1 MLYGRLDD
9 LRDRASGRLS
19 KVLLE
24 TGGTP
29 AARSE
34 RDAFV
39 EMYSQRI
46 TQLDAA
52 ENGLCFGRLDLSE
65 GERRYIG
72 RIGILDDSADYE
84 ALLVDWRAPAA
95 RPFYI
100 ATAFSPE
107 GVLRRR
113 HIRTRQRKVTGVDDE
128 VLDLA
133 AGEDGADRE
142 NQAGL
147 TGEAALIAALSASR
161 TGRMTDIVETIQAEQ
176 DMIIRSPHNGVTVVQ
191 GAPGTGK
198 TAVALHR
205 AAYLLYTYR
214 QQLSRRGVLIV
225 GPNPTFLRYI
235 GHVLPSLGETG
246 VLMSTISDL
255 FPGISARR
263 AESPEAAEVKGRQA
277 MAAVLAA
284 AVRDRQQV
292 PAEPLE
298 ITFERQVLQ
307 LDRKTCQRARDLARR
322 SRRPHNQARPIF
334 VREIIDALVQ
344 QITAKLTAGLREAD
358 KLVAEAL
365 GEEMPA
371 ESNTLGVADTE
382 DIRAELRQDSQVQA
396 AIAQLWPVLTP
407 QRLLDG
413 LFASPRRLASAA
425 PTLSEEERAL
435 LRRDPRGGWTPAD
448 VPLLDEAAEL
458 LGEDD
463 RAARRR
469 AKRQRQEEIAYAQG
483 VLDIVSRDLED
494 DPEIL
499 MAYDL
504 LNADRLAGRQ
514 EELNGLTTA
523 ERAAADRTWAFGHI
537 VVDEAQE
544 LSEMAWRMLMRRC
557 PSRSMTIA
565 GDIAQASS
573 LSSTS
578 SWERVLAP
586 HLGTRWRLD
595 RLTINYRTPAE
606 IMTVAADVLAE
617 IDDKLDMPT
626 SVRETGT
633 VPWRWQ
639 VPADEL
645 AARVAAA
652 ATEEAAEVVGGNVAV
667 LVPATRLAEISH
679 AVAAARPA
687 RYDPDSPSGERPE
700 SADPGG
706 PGSHAGAGDPANGD
720 PANGDPAAGDP
731 EAEAESETEE
741 SLDLDDP
748 DLDTP
753 VVVLTVSQAKG
764 LEFDSVLIA
773 DPAQIL
779 AESPR
784 GLSDLYIALTRAT
797 QRLGVVHPGP
807 LPEVLRKLE
816 PLPG

>member
-1 MLYGRLDD
+1 MSNGDAGHEQGYISMLYGRLDD

-19 KVLLE
+19 EVLLD

-39 EMYSQRI
+39 EMYSRRI

-65 GERRYIG
+65 GDRRYIG
-72 RIGILDDSADYE
+72 RIGILDDTDDYQ

-113 HIRTRQRKVTGVDDE
+113 HIRTRQRTVTGVDDE
-128 VLDLA
+128 VLDY
-133 AGEDGADRE
+133 GDGAVPDG
-142 NQAGL
+142 QAGHAGL
-147 TGEAALIAALSASR
+147 TGEAALIAALSATR

-214 QQLSRRGVLIV
+214 EQLSRRGVLIV
-225 GPNPTFLRYI
+225 GPNRTFLQYI
-235 GHVLPSLGETG
+235 RHVLPSLGETG
-246 VLMSTISDL
+246 VVMSTIAGL
-255 FPGISARR
+255 YPGISARR
-263 AESPEAAEVKGRQA
+263 PETPQVAEIKGRQE
-277 MAAVLAA
+277 MATVLAT
-284 AVRDRQQV
+284 AVRNRQEL
-292 PAEPLE
+292 PDEPVQ
-298 ITFERQVLQ
+298 IPFEREILR
-307 LDRKTCQRARDLARR
+307 LDRKAVQRARERARR

-334 VREIIDALVQ
+334 VQEILDALVQ
-344 QITAKLTAGLREAD
+344 QVTRKFTAGLRETD
-358 KLVAEAL
+358 QLVAEIL
-365 GEEMPA
+365 GEEAPA
-371 ESNTLGVADTE
+371 VDSSVLGPADTE
-382 DIRAELRQDSQVQA
+382 DIRAELRQDARVRA
-396 AIAQLWPVLTP
+396 AITRLWPVLTP
-407 QRLLDG
+407 QQLLDD
-413 LFASPRRLASAA
+413 LFDSPRRMAAAA
-425 PTLSEEERAL
+425 PRLTREERAL
-435 LRRDPRGGWTPAD
+435 LSRDPDGGWTPAD

-469 AKRQRQEEIAYAQG
+469 ARREREREIAYAQG

-504 LNADRLAGRQ
+504 INADRLAGRH
-514 EELNGLTTA
+514 EELSYLTTA

-557 PSRSMTIA
+557 PNRSMTIA
-565 GDIAQASS
+565 GDIAQATS

-606 IMTVAADVLAE
+606 IMAVAADVLSE
-617 IDDKLDMPT
+617 IDDKLEIPT

-633 VPWRWQ
+633 VPWHRE
-639 VPADEL
+639 VPAGDL
-645 AARVAAA
+645 A
-652 ATEEAAEVVGGNVAV
+652 T
-667 LVPATRLAEISH
+667 
-679 AVAAARPA
+679 AVAAA
-687 RYDPDSPSGERPE
+687 
-700 SADPGG
+700 
-706 PGSHAGAGDPANGD
+706 
-720 PANGDPAAGDP
+720 
-731 EAEAESETEE
+731 
-741 SLDLDDP
+741 
-748 DLDTP
+748 
-753 VVVLTVSQAKG
+753 V
-764 LEFDSVLIA
+764 
-773 DPAQIL
+773 
-779 AESPR
+779 
-784 GLSDLYIALTRAT
+784 
-797 QRLGVVHPGP
+797 
-807 LPEVLRKLE
+807 
-816 PLPG
+816 

>member
-1 MLYGRLDD
+1 MSNGKADLEQSYISMLYGRLDD

-19 KVLLE
+19 QVLLE

-34 RDAFV
+34 RDSFV
-39 EMYSQRI
+39 EMYSRRI

-65 GERRYIG
+65 GDRRYIG
-72 RIGILDDSADYE
+72 RIGILDDTDDYQ

-113 HIRTRQRKVTGVDDE
+113 HIRTRQRMVTGVDDE
-128 VLDLA
+128 VLDFDGDASA
-133 AGEDGADRE
+133 AGVPAGH
-142 NQAGL
+142 AGL
-147 TGEAALIAALSASR
+147 TGEAALIAALSAAR

-176 DMIIRSPHNGVTVVQ
+176 DLIIRSPHNGVTVVQ

-214 QQLSRRGVLIV
+214 EQLSRRGVLIV
-225 GPNPTFLRYI
+225 GPNPTFLQYI

-246 VLMSTISDL
+246 VVMSTIADL
-255 FPGISARR
+255 YPGITARR
-263 AESPEAAEVKGRQA
+263 AEPAEVAEIKGRA
-277 MAAVLAA
+277 VMATVLAT
-284 AVRDRQQV
+284 AVRNRQEL
-292 PAEPLE
+292 PDEPVE
-298 ITFERQVLQ
+298 IPFEREVLR
-307 LDRKTCQRARDLARR
+307 LDRKIVQRARERARR

-334 VREIIDALVQ
+334 VREILDALVQ
-344 QITAKLTAGLREAD
+344 QVTKKFTAGLRETD
-358 KLVAEAL
+358 KLVAEIL
-365 GEEMPA
+365 GEPEPA
-371 ESNTLGVADTE
+371 ADSSVLGPADTE
-382 DIRAELRQDSQVQA
+382 DIRGELRQDPRVRA
-396 AIAQLWPVLTP
+396 AIARLWPVLTP
-407 QRLLDG
+407 QQLLDD
-413 LFASPRRLASAA
+413 LFDSPRRLAAAA
-425 PTLSEEERAL
+425 PRLTREERAVL
-435 LRRDPRGGWTPAD
+435 SRDPDGGWTPAD

-469 AKRQRQEEIAYAQG
+469 AKRERQREIAYAQG

-504 LNADRLAGRQ
+504 INADRLAGRH
-514 EELNGLTTA
+514 EELSYLTTA

-565 GDIAQASS
+565 GDIAQATS

-586 HLGTRWRLD
+586 ALGTRWRLD

-606 IMTVAADVLAE
+606 IMAVAADVLADL
-617 IDDKLDMPT
+617 DDKLETPT

-633 VPWRWQ
+633 VPWHRQ
-639 VPADEL
+639 VAPGEL
-645 AARVAAA
+645 AAAVAAA
-652 ATEEAAEVVGGNVAV
+652 VSAETAAVAGGNVAV
-667 LVPATRLAEISH
+667 LAPAALVERAERRGRQR
-679 AVAAARPA
+679 AAGRQWRRRAGPGRHGRGANRQPGQRA
-687 RYDPDSPSGERPE
+687 GVRFGADRGPG
-700 SADPGG
+700 ADPG
-706 PGSHAGAGDPANGD
+706 
-720 PANGDPAAGDP
+720 
-731 EAEAESETEE
+731 
-741 SLDLDDP
+741 
-748 DLDTP
+748 
-753 VVVLTVSQAKG
+753 
-764 LEFDSVLIA
+764 
-773 DPAQIL
+773 
-779 AESPR
+779 
-784 GLSDLYIALTRAT
+784 
-797 QRLGVVHPGP
+797 
-807 LPEVLRKLE
+807 
-816 PLPG
+816 

>member
-1 MLYGRLDD
+1 LSNGEADLEQSYISMLYGRLDD

-19 KVLLE
+19 QVLLE

-34 RDAFV
+34 RDSFV
-39 EMYSQRI
+39 EMYSRRI

-65 GERRYIG
+65 GDRRYIG
-72 RIGILDDSADYE
+72 RIGILDDTDDYQ

-113 HIRTRQRKVTGVDDE
+113 HIRTRQRMVTGVDDE
-128 VLDLA
+128 VLDFDGDASA
-133 AGEDGADRE
+133 AGVPAGHT
-142 NQAGL
+142 GL
-147 TGEAALIAALSASR
+147 TGEAALIAALSATR

-176 DMIIRSPHNGVTVVQ
+176 DLIIRSPHNGVTVVQ

-214 QQLSRRGVLIV
+214 EQLSRRGVLIV
-225 GPNPTFLRYI
+225 GPNPTFLQYI

-246 VLMSTISDL
+246 VVMSTIADL
-255 FPGISARR
+255 YPGISARR
-263 AESPEAAEVKGRQA
+263 AEPAEVAEIKGRA
-277 MAAVLAA
+277 VMATVLAT
-284 AVRDRQQV
+284 AVRNRQEL
-292 PAEPLE
+292 PGEPVE
-298 ITFERQVLQ
+298 IPFEREVLR
-307 LDRKTCQRARDLARR
+307 LDRKIVQRARERARR

-334 VREIIDALVQ
+334 VREILDALVQ
-344 QITAKLTAGLREAD
+344 QVTRKFTAGLRETD
-358 KLVAEAL
+358 KLVAEIL
-365 GEEMPA
+365 GEPEPA
-371 ESNTLGVADTE
+371 ADSSVLGPADTE
-382 DIRAELRQDSQVQA
+382 DIRGELRQDPRVRA
-396 AIAQLWPVLTP
+396 AIARLWPVLTP
-407 QRLLDG
+407 QQLLDD
-413 LFASPRRLASAA
+413 LFDSPRRLAAAA
-425 PTLSEEERAL
+425 PRLTREERAVL
-435 LRRDPRGGWTPAD
+435 SRDPDGGWTPAD

-469 AKRQRQEEIAYAQG
+469 AKRERQREIAYAQG

-504 LNADRLAGRQ
+504 INADRLAGRH
-514 EELNGLTTA
+514 EELSYLTTA

-565 GDIAQASS
+565 GDIAQATS

-586 HLGTRWRLD
+586 ALGTRWRLD

-606 IMTVAADVLAE
+606 IMAVAADVLADL
-617 IDDKLDMPT
+617 DDKLETPT

-633 VPWRWQ
+633 VPWHRQ
-639 VPADEL
+639 VAPGEL
-645 AARVAAA
+645 AGAVAAA
-652 ATEEAAEVVGGNVAV
+652 VSAETAAVAGGNVAV
-667 LVPATRLAEISH
+667 LAPAGLVDELNE
-679 AVAAARPA
+679 AVG
-687 RYDPDSPSGERPE
+687 SGPLDG
-700 SADPGG
+700 SGADG
-706 PGSHAGAGDPANGD
+706 P
-720 PANGDPAAGDP
+720 
-731 EAEAESETEE
+731 
-741 SLDLDDP
+741 DLDDM
-748 DLDTP
+748 

-764 LEFDSVLIA
+764 LEFDSVLIV

-779 AESPR
+779 ADSPH
-784 GLSDLYIALTRAT
+784 GLSELYVALTRAT
-797 QRLGVVHPGP
+797 QRLGVLHSGP
-807 LPEVLRKLE
+807 LPEVLDRLE
-816 PLPG
+816 PR

>member
-1 MLYGRLDD
+1 MSNGEADLEQSYISMLYGRLDD

-19 KVLLE
+19 QVLLE

-34 RDAFV
+34 RDSFV
-39 EMYSQRI
+39 EMYSRRI

-65 GERRYIG
+65 GDRRYIG
-72 RIGILDDSADYE
+72 RIGILDDTDDYQ

-113 HIRTRQRKVTGVDDE
+113 HIRTRQRMVTGVDDE
-128 VLDLA
+128 VLDFDGDASA
-133 AGEDGADRE
+133 AGVPAGH
-142 NQAGL
+142 AGL
-147 TGEAALIAALSASR
+147 TGEAALIAALSATR

-176 DMIIRSPHNGVTVVQ
+176 DLIIRSPHNGVTVVQ

-214 QQLSRRGVLIV
+214 EQLSRRGVLIV
-225 GPNPTFLRYI
+225 GPNPTFLQYI

-246 VLMSTISDL
+246 VVMSTIADL
-255 FPGISARR
+255 YPGITARR
-263 AESPEAAEVKGRQA
+263 AEPPEVAEIKGREV
-277 MAAVLAA
+277 MATVLAT
-284 AVRDRQQV
+284 AVRNRQEL
-292 PAEPLE
+292 PDEPVQ
-298 ITFERQVLQ
+298 IPFEREVLR
-307 LDRKTCQRARDLARR
+307 LDRKAVQRARERARR

-334 VREIIDALVQ
+334 VREILDALVQ
-344 QITAKLTAGLREAD
+344 QVSRKFTAGLRETD
-358 KLVAEAL
+358 KLVAEIL
-365 GEEMPA
+365 GEPEPA
-371 ESNTLGVADTE
+371 ADSSVLGPADTE
-382 DIRAELRQDSQVQA
+382 DIRAELRQDPRVGA
-396 AIAQLWPVLTP
+396 AIARLWPVLTP
-407 QRLLDG
+407 QQLLDD
-413 LFASPRRLASAA
+413 LFDSPRRLAAAA
-425 PTLSEEERAL
+425 PRLTREERAVL
-435 LRRDPRGGWTPAD
+435 SRDPDGGWTPAD

-469 AKRQRQEEIAYAQG
+469 AKRERQREIAYAQG
-483 VLDIVSRDLED
+483 VLDIASRDLED

-504 LNADRLAGRQ
+504 INADRLAGRH
-514 EELNGLTTA
+514 EETSYLTTA

-565 GDIAQASS
+565 GDIAQATS

-586 HLGTRWRLD
+586 ALGTRWRLD
-595 RLTINYRTPAE
+595 RLTINDRTPAE
-606 IMTVAADVLAE
+606 IMAVAADVLADL
-617 IDDKLDMPT
+617 DDKLEIPT

-633 VPWRWQ
+633 VPWHRQ
-639 VPADEL
+639 VAPGEL
-645 AARVAAA
+645 ASAVATAVSAETAA
-652 ATEEAAEVVGGNVAV
+652 VAGGNVAV
-667 LVPATRLAEISH
+667 LA
-679 AVAAARPA
+679 
-687 RYDPDSPSGERPE
+687 
-700 SADPGG
+700 
-706 PGSHAGAGDPANGD
+706 
-720 PANGDPAAGDP
+720 PAALVEELN
-731 EAEAESETEE
+731 EAVGSGPLDGSGADGP
-741 SLDLDDP
+741 DLDDM
-748 DLDTP
+748 

-764 LEFDSVLIA
+764 LEFDSVLIV

-779 AESPR
+779 ADSPH
-784 GLSDLYIALTRAT
+784 GLSELYVALTRAT
-797 QRLGVVHPGP
+797 QRLGVLHSGP
-807 LPEVLRKLE
+807 LPEVLSRLE
-816 PLPG
+816 PR

>member
-1 MLYGRLDD
+1 MSNGEADLEQSYISMLYGRLDD

-19 KVLLE
+19 QVLLE

-34 RDAFV
+34 RDSFV
-39 EMYSQRI
+39 EMYSRRI

-65 GERRYIG
+65 GDRRYIG
-72 RIGILDDSADYE
+72 RIGILDDTDDYQ

-113 HIRTRQRKVTGVDDE
+113 HIRTRQRLVTGVDDE
-128 VLDLA
+128 VLDFDGDASA
-133 AGEDGADRE
+133 AGVPAGH
-142 NQAGL
+142 AGL
-147 TGEAALIAALSASR
+147 TGEAALIAALSAAR

-176 DMIIRSPHNGVTVVQ
+176 DLIIRSPHNGVTVVQ

-214 QQLSRRGVLIV
+214 EQLSRRGVLIV
-225 GPNPTFLRYI
+225 GPNPTFLQYI

-246 VLMSTISDL
+246 VVMSTIADL
-255 FPGISARR
+255 YPGITARR
-263 AESPEAAEVKGRQA
+263 AEPPEVAEIKGRA
-277 MAAVLAA
+277 VMATVLAT
-284 AVRDRQQV
+284 AVRNRQEL
-292 PAEPLE
+292 PDEPVE
-298 ITFERQVLQ
+298 IPFEREVLR
-307 LDRKTCQRARDLARR
+307 LDRKTVQQARERARR

-334 VREIIDALVQ
+334 VREILDALVQ
-344 QITAKLTAGLREAD
+344 QVTKKFTAGLRETD
-358 KLVAEAL
+358 KLVAEIL
-365 GEEMPA
+365 GEPA
-371 ESNTLGVADTE
+371 PAADSSVLGPADTE
-382 DIRAELRQDSQVQA
+382 DIRGELRQDPRVGA
-396 AIAQLWPVLTP
+396 AIARLWPVLTP
-407 QRLLDG
+407 QQLLDD
-413 LFASPRRLASAA
+413 LFDSPRRLAAAA
-425 PTLSEEERAL
+425 PRLTREERAVL
-435 LRRDPRGGWTPAD
+435 SRDPDGGWTPAD
-448 VPLLDEAAEL
+448 VPLLDEVAEL

-469 AKRQRQEEIAYAQG
+469 AKRERQRQIAYAQG

-504 LNADRLAGRQ
+504 INADRLAGRH
-514 EELNGLTTA
+514 EELSYLTTA

-565 GDIAQASS
+565 GDIAQATS

-606 IMTVAADVLAE
+606 IMAVAADVLADL
-617 IDDKLDMPT
+617 DDKLETPT

-633 VPWRWQ
+633 VPWHRQ
-639 VPADEL
+639 VAPAEL
-645 AARVAAA
+645 ATAVAAA
-652 ATEEAAEVVGGNVAV
+652 VSAETAAVAGGNVAV
-667 LVPATRLAEISH
+667 LA
-679 AVAAARPA
+679 
-687 RYDPDSPSGERPE
+687 
-700 SADPGG
+700 
-706 PGSHAGAGDPANGD
+706 
-720 PANGDPAAGDP
+720 PAALVDDLN
-731 EAEAESETEE
+731 EAVGSGPLDGSGTDGP
-741 SLDLDDP
+741 DLDDM
-748 DLDTP
+748 

-764 LEFDSVLIA
+764 LEFDSVLIV

-779 AESPR
+779 ADSQH
-784 GLSDLYIALTRAT
+784 GLSELYVALTRAT
-797 QRLGVVHPGP
+797 QRLGVLHSGP
-807 LPEVLRKLE
+807 LPEVLSRLE
-816 PLPG
+816 PQ

>member
-1 MLYGRLDD
+1 MSNGEADLEQSYISMLYGRLDD

-19 KVLLE
+19 QVLLE

-39 EMYSQRI
+39 EMYSRRI

-65 GERRYIG
+65 GDRRYIG
-72 RIGILDDSADYE
+72 RIGILDDTDDYQ

-113 HIRTRQRKVTGVDDE
+113 HIRTRQRMVTGVDDE
-128 VLDLA
+128 VLDFDGDASA
-133 AGEDGADRE
+133 AGVPAGH
-142 NQAGL
+142 AGL
-147 TGEAALIAALSASR
+147 TGEAALIAALSEAR

-176 DMIIRSPHNGVTVVQ
+176 DLIIRSPHNGVTVVQ

-214 QQLSRRGVLIV
+214 EQLSRRGVLIV
-225 GPNPTFLRYI
+225 GPNPTFLQYI

-246 VLMSTISDL
+246 VVMSTIAGL
-255 FPGISARR
+255 YPGITAHR
-263 AESPEAAEVKGRQA
+263 AEPPEVAEIKGRA
-277 MAAVLAA
+277 VMATVLAT
-284 AVRDRQQV
+284 AVRNRQEL
-292 PAEPLE
+292 PDEPVE
-298 ITFERQVLQ
+298 IPFEREVLR
-307 LDRKTCQRARDLARR
+307 LDRKTVQRARERARR

-334 VREIIDALVQ
+334 VREILDALVQ
-344 QITAKLTAGLREAD
+344 QVSRKFTAGLRETD
-358 KLVAEAL
+358 KLVAEIL
-365 GEEMPA
+365 GEPEPA
-371 ESNTLGVADTE
+371 ADSSVLGPADTE
-382 DIRAELRQDSQVQA
+382 DIRGELRQDPRVRA
-396 AIAQLWPVLTP
+396 AIARLWPVLTP
-407 QRLLDG
+407 QQLLDD
-413 LFASPRRLASAA
+413 LFDSPRRLAAAA
-425 PTLSEEERAL
+425 PRLTREERAVL
-435 LRRDPRGGWTPAD
+435 SRDPDGGWTPAD

-469 AKRQRQEEIAYAQG
+469 AKRERQREIAYAQG

-504 LNADRLAGRQ
+504 INADRLAGRH
-514 EELNGLTTA
+514 EELSYLTTA

-565 GDIAQASS
+565 GDIAQATS

-606 IMTVAADVLAE
+606 IMAVAADVLADL
-617 IDDKLDMPT
+617 DDKLETPT

-633 VPWRWQ
+633 VPWHRQ
-639 VPADEL
+639 VARGEL
-645 AARVAAA
+645 AAAVAAA
-652 ATEEAAEVVGGNVAV
+652 VSAETAAVAGGNVAV
-667 LVPATRLAEISH
+667 LA
-679 AVAAARPA
+679 
-687 RYDPDSPSGERPE
+687 
-700 SADPGG
+700 
-706 PGSHAGAGDPANGD
+706 
-720 PANGDPAAGDP
+720 PAALVDELN
-731 EAEAESETEE
+731 EAVGSGPLDGSGADGP
-741 SLDLDDP
+741 DLDDM
-748 DLDTP
+748 

-764 LEFDSVLIA
+764 LEFDSVLIV

-779 AESPR
+779 ADSPH
-784 GLSDLYIALTRAT
+784 GLSELYVALTRAT
-797 QRLGVVHPGP
+797 QRLGVLHSGP
-807 LPEVLRKLE
+807 LPEVLSRLE
-816 PLPG
+816 AR

>member
-1 MLYGRLDD
+1 MSNGEADLEQSYISMLYGRLDD

-19 KVLLE
+19 QVLLE

-39 EMYSQRI
+39 EMYSRRI

-65 GERRYIG
+65 GDRRYIG
-72 RIGILDDSADYE
+72 RIGILDDADDYQ

-113 HIRTRQRKVTGVDDE
+113 HIRTRQRVVTGVDDE
-128 VLDLA
+128 VLDFDGDASA
-133 AGEDGADRE
+133 AGVPAGH
-142 NQAGL
+142 AGL
-147 TGEAALIAALSASR
+147 TGEAALIAALSAAR

-176 DMIIRSPHNGVTVVQ
+176 DLIIRSPHNGVTVVQ

-214 QQLSRRGVLIV
+214 EQLSRRGVLIV
-225 GPNPTFLRYI
+225 GPNPTFLQYI

-246 VLMSTISDL
+246 VVMSTIADL
-255 FPGISARR
+255 YPGITARR
-263 AESPEAAEVKGRQA
+263 AEPPGVAEIKGRA
-277 MAAVLAA
+277 VMATVLAT
-284 AVRDRQQV
+284 AVRNRQEL
-292 PAEPLE
+292 PDEPVE
-298 ITFERQVLQ
+298 IPFEREVLR
-307 LDRKTCQRARDLARR
+307 LDRKIVQRARERARR

-334 VREIIDALVQ
+334 VREILDALVQ
-344 QITAKLTAGLREAD
+344 QVSNKFTAGLRETD
-358 KLVAEAL
+358 KLVAEILGEPVPAADSSAL
-365 GEEMPA
+365 GP
-371 ESNTLGVADTE
+371 ADTE
-382 DIRAELRQDSQVQA
+382 DIRAELRQDARVRA
-396 AIAQLWPVLTP
+396 TIARLWPVLTP
-407 QRLLDG
+407 QQLLDD
-413 LFASPRRLASAA
+413 LFDSPRQLAAAA
-425 PTLSEEERAL
+425 PRLTREERAVL
-435 LRRDPRGGWTPAD
+435 SRDPDGGWTPAD

-463 RAARRR
+463 RAARRQ
-469 AKRQRQEEIAYAQG
+469 AKRERQRQIAYAQG

-499 MAYDL
+499 MAYDMI
-504 LNADRLAGRQ
+504 NADRLAGRH
-514 EELNGLTTA
+514 EELSYLTTA

-565 GDIAQASS
+565 GDIAQATS

-586 HLGTRWRLD
+586 ALGTRWRLD

-606 IMTVAADVLAE
+606 IMAVAADVLADL
-617 IDDKLDMPT
+617 DDKLETPT

-633 VPWRWQ
+633 VPWHRQ
-639 VPADEL
+639 VPPGEL
-645 AARVAAA
+645 AAAVAAA
-652 ATEEAAEVVGGNVAV
+652 VSAETAAVAGGNVAV
-667 LVPATRLAEISH
+667 LAPAGLVDELNE
-679 AVAAARPA
+679 AVG
-687 RYDPDSPSGERPE
+687 SGPLDG
-700 SADPGG
+700 SGADG
-706 PGSHAGAGDPANGD
+706 P
-720 PANGDPAAGDP
+720 
-731 EAEAESETEE
+731 
-741 SLDLDDP
+741 DLDDM
-748 DLDTP
+748 

-764 LEFDSVLIA
+764 LEFDSVLIV

-779 AESPR
+779 ADSPH
-784 GLSDLYIALTRAT
+784 GLSELYVALTRAT
-797 QRLGVVHPGP
+797 QRLGVLHSGP
-807 LPEVLRKLE
+807 LPEVLSRLE
-816 PLPG
+816 PR

>member
-1 MLYGRLDD
+1 MSNGEALREQEYISMLYGRVDD
-9 LRDRASGRLS
+9 LRERASGRLS
-19 KVLLE
+19 QVLLQS
-24 TGGTP
+24 GGTP

-52 ENGLCFGRLDLSE
+52 ENGLCFGRLDLAE

-72 RIGILDDSADYE
+72 RIGILDDTADYE

-113 HIRTRQRKVTGVDDE
+113 HIRTRQRTVTGVDDE
-128 VLDLA
+128 VLDFA
-133 AGEDGADRE
+133 PDEDGADGRTAGR
-142 NQAGL
+142 AGL

-214 QQLSRRGVLIV
+214 EQLSRRGVLIV
-225 GPNPTFLRYI
+225 GPNPTFLQYI

-255 FPGISARR
+255 YPGISARR
-263 AESPEAAEVKGRQA
+263 AEPPGVAEIKGRHE
-277 MAAVLAA
+277 MAAMLAA
-284 AVRDRQQV
+284 AVRERQAL

-298 ITFERQVLQ
+298 IRFDREVLR
-307 LDRKTCQRARDLARR
+307 LDRKTVQQARERARR
-322 SRRPHNQARPIF
+322 SRRPHNAARPIF
-334 VREIIDALVQ
+334 VREILNALVQ
-344 QITAKLTAGLREAD
+344 QVVGKFTAGLRETD
-358 KLVAEAL
+358 KMVAEILGEKPPQADSTAL
-365 GEEMPA
+365 GA
-371 ESNTLGVADTE
+371 ADTE
-382 DIRAELRQDSQVQA
+382 DIRAELRQDSGVRA
-396 AIAQLWPVLTP
+396 AVAQLWPVLTP
-407 QRLLDG
+407 ERLLDD
-413 LFASPRRLASAA
+413 LFASGKRLTAAAPRLAAA
-425 PTLSEEERAL
+425 ERAL
-435 LRRDPRGGWTPAD
+435 LRRDPGGGWTPAD
-448 VPLLDEAAEL
+448 VPLLDEVAEL
-458 LGEDD
+458 LGDDD

-469 AKRQRQEEIAYAQG
+469 ARLERQREIAYAQG

-504 LNADRLAGRQ
+504 INADRLAGLH
-514 EELNGLTTA
+514 EELAFGTTA

-565 GDIAQASS
+565 GDIAQATS

-606 IMTVAADVLAE
+606 IMAVASDVLAE
-617 IDDKLDMPT
+617 IDDKLETPT
-626 SVRETGT
+626 SVRETGV
-633 VPWRWQ
+633 VPWHRQ
-639 VPADEL
+639 VAPGDL
-645 AARVAAA
+645 ASAAAVAASV
-652 ATEEAAEVVGGNVAV
+652 EAAAVAGGNVAV
-667 LVPATRLAEISH
+667 VAPAALVEEIRT
-679 AVAAARPA
+679 AVGSGPILGNAADAPQV
-687 RYDPDSPSGERPE
+687 
-700 SADPGG
+700 
-706 PGSHAGAGDPANGD
+706 DPADG
-720 PANGDPAAGDP
+720 P
-731 EAEAESETEE
+731 
-741 SLDLDDP
+741 DLDDM
-748 DLDTP
+748 

-764 LEFDSVLIA
+764 LEFDSVLIV

-779 AESPR
+779 ADSQR
-784 GLSDLYIALTRAT
+784 GLSELYVALTRAT
-797 QRLGVVHPGP
+797 QRLGVLHPGP
-807 LPEVLRKLE
+807 LPESLRRLE
-816 PLPG
+816 PRP

>member
-1 MLYGRLDD
+1 LSNGDADHEQEYISMLYGKLDD

-24 TGGTP
+24 RGGTP

-39 EMYSQRI
+39 EMYAQRI
-46 TQLDAA
+46 NQLDAA
-52 ENGLCFGRLDLSE
+52 ENGLCFGRLDLTD
-65 GERRYIG
+65 GDRRYIG
-72 RIGILDDSADYE
+72 RIGILDDASDYE
-84 ALLVDWRAPAA
+84 ALLIDWRAPAA

-100 ATAFSPE
+100 ATAFSPD

-113 HIRTRQRKVTGVDDE
+113 HIQTRQRKVTGVDDE
-128 VLDLA
+128 VLDYGA
-133 AGEDGADRE
+133 EDGQTAPAGH
-142 NQAGL
+142 AGL

-214 QQLSRRGVLIV
+214 EQLSRRGVLIV

-255 FPGISARR
+255 YPGISARR
-263 AESPEAAEVKGRQA
+263 EEPPETAEIKGRHE
-277 MAAVLAA
+277 MAQVLAT

-292 PAEPLE
+292 PSEPLE
-298 ITFERQVLQ
+298 ITFERDVLR
-307 LDRKTCQRARDLARR
+307 LDRKTVQRARERARR
-322 SRRPHNQARPIF
+322 SRRPHNAARPIF
-334 VREIIDALVQ
+334 VREILTALVGQ
-344 QITAKLTAGLREAD
+344 VTSKLTAGLQEAD
-358 KLVAEAL
+358 RLVAEAL
-365 GEEMPA
+365 GEEYTGPGPSVLGPA
-371 ESNTLGVADTE
+371 ETE

-396 AIAQLWPVLTP
+396 AIAKLWPVLTP
-407 QRLLDG
+407 QRLLDD
-413 LFASPRRLASAA
+413 LFASPRRLAAA
-425 PTLSEEERAL
+425 ARRLPEEERAL
-435 LRRDPRGGWTPAD
+435 LRRDPGGGWTAAD

-458 LGEDD
+458 LGEDG

-469 AKRQRQEEIAYAQG
+469 ARRERQEQISYAQG

-504 LNADRLAGRQ
+504 INADRLAGRH
-514 EELNGLTTA
+514 EELSNLTTA

-606 IMTVAADVLAE
+606 IMAVAADVLAE
-617 IDDKLDMPT
+617 IDDKLEVPT

-633 VPWRWQ
+633 VPWRQ
-639 VPADEL
+639 EVTEAGL
-645 AARVAAA
+645 AAEAAEAAA
-652 ATEEAAEVVGGNVAV
+652 AEAAGLADGNVAV
-667 LVPATRLAEISH
+667 LVPAARLDEVSR
-679 AVAAARPA
+679 AVAARLTSTGPA
-687 RYDPDSPSGERPE
+687 SGASFGSPNGDGPSSPNGASPNG
-700 SADPGG
+700 SAPSTANGNG
-706 PGSHAGAGDPANGD
+706 PGTADGP
-720 PANGDPAAGDP
+720 
-731 EAEAESETEE
+731 
-741 SLDLDDP
+741 DLDDE
-748 DLDTP
+748 
-753 VVVLTVSQAKG
+753 VVVLTVGQAKG

-784 GLSDLYIALTRAT
+784 GLSDLYIALSRAT
-797 QRLGVVHPGP
+797 QRLGVLHPGP
-807 LPEVLRKLE
+807 LPEMLHRLVPRS
-816 PLPG
+816 

>member
-52 ENGLCFGRLDLSE
+52 ENGLCFGRLDLAE
-65 GERRYIG
+65 GDSRYIG
-72 RIGILDDSADYE
+72 RIGILDDASDYE

-113 HIRTRQRKVTGVDDE
+113 HIRTRQRQVTGVDDE
-128 VLDLA
+128 VLDVGPDGQASPDRA
-133 AGEDGADRE
+133 AGH
-142 NQAGL
+142 AGL
-147 TGEAALIAALSASR
+147 TGEAALIAALSATR
-161 TGRMTDIVETIQAEQ
+161 TGRMADIVETIQAEQ
-176 DMIIRSPHNGVTVVQ
+176 DLIIRSPHSGVTVVQ

-214 QQLSRRGVLIV
+214 EQLSRRGVLIV

-246 VLMSTISDL
+246 VLMSTIADL
-255 FPGISARR
+255 YPGITARR
-263 AESPEAAEVKGRQA
+263 GEAPETAEIKGRPA
-277 MAAVLAA
+277 MAGVLAA
-284 AVRDRQQV
+284 AVRNRQQL
-292 PAEPLE
+292 PAEPVE
-298 ITFERQVLQ
+298 ITFEREVLT
-307 LDRKTCQRARDLARR
+307 LDRKTVQQARERARR

-334 VREIIDALVQ
+334 VREIINALVQ
-344 QITAKLTAGLREAD
+344 QVTSKFTAGLRETD
-358 KLVAEAL
+358 KMVAEIL
-365 GEEMPA
+365 GEEVPVA
-371 ESNTLGVADTE
+371 DSTVLGSADTE
-382 DIRAELRQDSQVQA
+382 DIRAELREDPKVRA
-396 AIAQLWPVLTP
+396 AIAHLWPVLTP
-407 QRLLDG
+407 QRLLDE
-413 LFASPRRLASAA
+413 LFASPRRLAAAA
-425 PTLSEEERAL
+425 PRLPAAERDL
-435 LRRDPRGGWTPAD
+435 LRREPRGGWTPAD

-458 LGEDD
+458 LGDDD
-463 RAARRR
+463 RLARQRARRE
-469 AKRQRQEEIAYAQG
+469 RQQQVAYAQG

-504 LNADRLAGRQ
+504 LNADRLAGRH
-514 EELNGLTTA
+514 EELSYLTTA
-523 ERAAADRTWAFGHI
+523 ERAALDRTWAFGHI

-565 GDIAQASS
+565 GDIAQSS
-573 LSSTS
+573 NPAGAV
-578 SWERVLAP
+578 SWEQILTP
-586 HLGTRWRLD
+586 HLGNRWRLD

-606 IMTVAADVLAE
+606 IMAVAADVLAK
-617 IDDKLDMPT
+617 IDADFDVPM

-633 VPWRWQ
+633 TPWRQ
-639 VPADEL
+639 EVKADEL
-645 AARVAAA
+645 AYQVAAA
-652 ATEEAAEVVGGNVAV
+652 AVLEAAEAGGGNVAV
-667 LVPATRLAEISH
+667 LVPPALVGEVTE
-679 AVAAARPA
+679 AVTAALRAGSNGHRA
-687 RYDPDSPSGERPE
+687 SGAGPDSTGPDSTGPDNAEPDGADSGDA
-700 SADPGG
+700 ADVDG
-706 PGSHAGAGDPANGD
+706 
-720 PANGDPAAGDP
+720 
-731 EAEAESETEE
+731 
-741 SLDLDDP
+741 P
-748 DLDTP
+748 DLDKQ

-779 AESPR
+779 GESPR
-784 GLSDLYIALTRAT
+784 GLSDLYVAMTRAT

-807 LPEVLRKLE
+807 VPEVLERLA
-816 PLPG
+816 PRP

>member
-1 MLYGRLDD
+1 LSNGEADHEQSYISMLYGRLDG

-19 KVLLE
+19 QVLLE

-39 EMYSQRI
+39 EMYSRRI

-52 ENGLCFGRLDLSE
+52 ENGLCFGRLDLSA

-72 RIGILDDSADYE
+72 RIGILDDTDDYQ

-113 HIRTRQRKVTGVDDE
+113 HIRTRQRTVTGVDDE
-128 VLDLA
+128 VLDFDGDAPA
-133 AGEDGADRE
+133 AGVPAGH
-142 NQAGL
+142 AGL
-147 TGEAALIAALSASR
+147 TGEAALIAALAAKR
-161 TGRMTDIVETIQAEQ
+161 TGRMADIVETIQAEQ
-176 DMIIRSPHNGVTVVQ
+176 DLIIRSPHNGVTVVQ

-214 QQLSRRGVLIV
+214 EQLSRRGVLIV
-225 GPNPTFLRYI
+225 GPNPTFLQYI

-246 VLMSTISDL
+246 VVMSTIADL
-255 FPGISARR
+255 YPGISARR
-263 AESPEAAEVKGRQA
+263 AEPAEVAEIKGRA
-277 MAAVLAA
+277 VMATVLAT
-284 AVRDRQQV
+284 AVRNRQEL
-292 PAEPLE
+292 PDEPVQ
-298 ITFERQVLQ
+298 IPFEREVLL
-307 LDRKTCQRARDLARR
+307 LDRKTVQRARERARR

-334 VREIIDALVQ
+334 VREILDALVNQ
-344 QITAKLTAGLREAD
+344 VTRKLTAGLRETD
-358 KLVAEAL
+358 KLVAEIL
-365 GEEMPA
+365 GEEAPPA
-371 ESNTLGVADTE
+371 DSSVLGKADTE
-382 DIRAELRQDSQVQA
+382 DIRAELRQDTRVRA
-396 AIAQLWPVLTP
+396 AITRLWPVLTP
-407 QRLLDG
+407 QQLLDD
-413 LFASPRRLASAA
+413 LFDSPRRMAA
-425 PTLSEEERAL
+425 AATRLTREERAL
-435 LRRDPRGGWTPAD
+435 LSRDPEGGWTAAD

-469 AKRQRQEEIAYAQG
+469 AKREQQRQIAYAQG

-504 LNADRLAGRQ
+504 INADRLAGRH
-514 EELNGLTTA
+514 EELSYLTTA

-565 GDIAQASS
+565 GDIAQATS

-606 IMTVAADVLAE
+606 IMAVAADVLADL
-617 IDDKLDMPT
+617 DDKLETPT
-626 SVRETGT
+626 SVRESGT
-633 VPWRWQ
+633 APWHRQ
-639 VPADEL
+639 VAPGEL
-645 AARVAAA
+645 ARAVAGAVSAETAA
-652 ATEEAAEVVGGNVAV
+652 VAGGNVAV
-667 LVPATRLAEISH
+667 LA
-679 AVAAARPA
+679 
-687 RYDPDSPSGERPE
+687 
-700 SADPGG
+700 
-706 PGSHAGAGDPANGD
+706 
-720 PANGDPAAGDP
+720 PAALVDELN
-731 EAEAESETEE
+731 EAVGSGPIQGSGTDGP
-741 SLDLDDP
+741 DLDDM
-748 DLDTP
+748 

-764 LEFDSVLIA
+764 LEFDSVLIV

-779 AESPR
+779 ADSPH
-784 GLSDLYIALTRAT
+784 GLSELYVALTRAT
-797 QRLGVVHPGP
+797 QRLGVLHPGP
-807 LPEVLRKLE
+807 LPEVLSRLE
-816 PLPG
+816 SR

>member
-52 ENGLCFGRLDLSE
+52 ENGLCFGRLDLAE
-65 GERRYIG
+65 GDRRYIG
-72 RIGILDDSADYE
+72 RIGILDDASDYE

-128 VLDLA
+128 VLDVGPDGQASPDRA
-133 AGEDGADRE
+133 AGH
-142 NQAGL
+142 AGL
-147 TGEAALIAALSASR
+147 TGEAALIAALSATR
-161 TGRMTDIVETIQAEQ
+161 TGRMADIVETIQAEQ
-176 DMIIRSPHNGVTVVQ
+176 DLIIRSPHNGVTVVQ

-214 QQLSRRGVLIV
+214 EQLSRRGVLIV
-225 GPNPTFLRYI
+225 GPNPTFLQYI

-246 VLMSTISDL
+246 VVMSTIADL
-255 FPGISARR
+255 YPGITARR
-263 AESPEAAEVKGRQA
+263 AEPPDVAEIKGRA
-277 MAAVLAA
+277 VMATVLAT
-284 AVRDRQQV
+284 AVRNRQEL
-292 PAEPLE
+292 PDEPVE
-298 ITFERQVLQ
+298 IPFEREVLR
-307 LDRKTCQRARDLARR
+307 LDRKIVQRARERARR

-334 VREIIDALVQ
+334 VREILDALVQ
-344 QITAKLTAGLREAD
+344 QVTKKFTAGLRETD
-358 KLVAEAL
+358 KLVAEIL
-365 GEEMPA
+365 GEPA
-371 ESNTLGVADTE
+371 PAADSSVLGPADTE
-382 DIRAELRQDSQVQA
+382 DIRAELRQDPRVRTT
-396 AIAQLWPVLTP
+396 IARLWPVLTP
-407 QRLLDG
+407 QQLLDD
-413 LFASPRRLASAA
+413 LFDSPRRLAAAA
-425 PTLSEEERAL
+425 PRLTREERAVL
-435 LRRDPRGGWTPAD
+435 SRDPDGGWTPAD
-448 VPLLDEAAEL
+448 VPLLDEVAEL

-463 RAARRR
+463 RVARRR
-469 AKRQRQEEIAYAQG
+469 AKRERQRQIAYAQG

-504 LNADRLAGRQ
+504 INADRLAGRH
-514 EELNGLTTA
+514 EELSYLTTA

-565 GDIAQASS
+565 GDIAQATS

-606 IMTVAADVLAE
+606 IMAVAADVLADL
-617 IDDKLDMPT
+617 DDKLETPT

-633 VPWRWQ
+633 VPWHRQ
-639 VPADEL
+639 VAPGEL
-645 AARVAAA
+645 ATAVATAVSAETAA
-652 ATEEAAEVVGGNVAV
+652 VAGGNVAV
-667 LVPATRLAEISH
+667 LA
-679 AVAAARPA
+679 
-687 RYDPDSPSGERPE
+687 
-700 SADPGG
+700 
-706 PGSHAGAGDPANGD
+706 
-720 PANGDPAAGDP
+720 PAALVDDLN
-731 EAEAESETEE
+731 EAVGSGPLDGSGTDGP
-741 SLDLDDP
+741 DLDDM
-748 DLDTP
+748 

-764 LEFDSVLIA
+764 LEFDSVLIV

-779 AESPR
+779 ADSPH
-784 GLSDLYIALTRAT
+784 GLSELYVALTRAT
-797 QRLGVVHPGP
+797 QRLGVLHSGP
-807 LPEVLRKLE
+807 LPEVLSRLE
-816 PLPG
+816 PR

>member
-1 MLYGRLDD
+1 LSNGEADLEQSYISMLYGRLDD

-19 KVLLE
+19 QVLLE

-34 RDAFV
+34 RDSFV
-39 EMYSQRI
+39 EMYSRRI

-65 GERRYIG
+65 GDRRYIG
-72 RIGILDDSADYE
+72 RIGILDDTDDYQ

-113 HIRTRQRKVTGVDDE
+113 HIRTRQRLVTGVDDE
-128 VLDLA
+128 VLDFDGDASA
-133 AGEDGADRE
+133 AAVPAGH
-142 NQAGL
+142 AGL
-147 TGEAALIAALSASR
+147 TGEAALIAALSAAR

-176 DMIIRSPHNGVTVVQ
+176 DLIIRSPHNGVTVVQ

-214 QQLSRRGVLIV
+214 EQLSRRGVLIV
-225 GPNPTFLRYI
+225 GPNPTFLQYI

-246 VLMSTISDL
+246 VVMSTIADL
-255 FPGISARR
+255 YPGISARR
-263 AESPEAAEVKGRQA
+263 AEPAEVAEIKGRA
-277 MAAVLAA
+277 VMATVLAT
-284 AVRDRQQV
+284 AVRNRQEL
-292 PAEPLE
+292 PGEPVE
-298 ITFERQVLQ
+298 IPFEREVLR
-307 LDRKTCQRARDLARR
+307 LDRKIVQRARERARR

-334 VREIIDALVQ
+334 VREILDALVQ
-344 QITAKLTAGLREAD
+344 QVTRKFTAGLRETD
-358 KLVAEAL
+358 KLVAEIL
-365 GEEMPA
+365 GEPEPA
-371 ESNTLGVADTE
+371 ADSSVLGPADTE
-382 DIRAELRQDSQVQA
+382 DIRAELRQDSRVRA
-396 AIAQLWPVLTP
+396 AIARLWPVLTP
-407 QRLLDG
+407 QQLLDD
-413 LFASPRRLASAA
+413 LFDSPRRLAAAA
-425 PTLSEEERAL
+425 PRLTREERAVL
-435 LRRDPRGGWTPAD
+435 SRDPDGGWTPAD

-469 AKRQRQEEIAYAQG
+469 AKRERQREIAYAQG

-504 LNADRLAGRQ
+504 INADRLAGRH
-514 EELNGLTTA
+514 EELSYLTTA

-565 GDIAQASS
+565 GDIAQATS

-586 HLGTRWRLD
+586 ALGTRWRLD

-606 IMTVAADVLAE
+606 IMAVAADVLADL
-617 IDDKLDMPT
+617 DDKLETPT

-633 VPWRWQ
+633 VPWHRQ
-639 VPADEL
+639 VAPGEL
-645 AARVAAA
+645 AAAVAAA
-652 ATEEAAEVVGGNVAV
+652 VSAETAAVAGGNVAV
-667 LVPATRLAEISH
+667 LA
-679 AVAAARPA
+679 
-687 RYDPDSPSGERPE
+687 
-700 SADPGG
+700 
-706 PGSHAGAGDPANGD
+706 
-720 PANGDPAAGDP
+720 PAALVDELN
-731 EAEAESETEE
+731 EAVGSGPLDGSDADGP
-741 SLDLDDP
+741 DLDDM
-748 DLDTP
+748 

-764 LEFDSVLIA
+764 LEFDSVLIV

-779 AESPR
+779 ADSPH
-784 GLSDLYIALTRAT
+784 GLSELYVALTRAT
-797 QRLGVVHPGP
+797 QRLGVLHSGP
-807 LPEVLRKLE
+807 LPEVLARLE
-816 PLPG
+816 PR

>member
-1 MLYGRLDD
+1 MSNGEADLEQGYISMLYGRLDG

-19 KVLLE
+19 QVLLE

-39 EMYSQRI
+39 EMYSRRI

-65 GERRYIG
+65 GARRYIG
-72 RIGILDDSADYE
+72 RIGILDDTDDYQ

-113 HIRTRQRKVTGVDDE
+113 HIRTRQRTVTGVDDE
-128 VLDLA
+128 VLDFDGDA
-133 AGEDGADRE
+133 SGSDVPAGH
-142 NQAGL
+142 AGL
-147 TGEAALIAALSASR
+147 TGEAALIAALSATR

-214 QQLSRRGVLIV
+214 EQLSRRGVLIV
-225 GPNPTFLRYI
+225 GPNPTFLQYI

-246 VLMSTISDL
+246 VVMSTIADL
-255 FPGISARR
+255 YPGISARR
-263 AESPEAAEVKGRQA
+263 AEPPEVAEIKGRA
-277 MAAVLAA
+277 VMATVLAT
-284 AVRDRQQV
+284 AVRNRQEL
-292 PAEPLE
+292 PGEPVE
-298 ITFERQVLQ
+298 IPFEREVLR
-307 LDRKTCQRARDLARR
+307 LDRKIVQRARERARR

-334 VREIIDALVQ
+334 VREILDALVQ
-344 QITAKLTAGLREAD
+344 QVTSKLTAGLRETD
-358 KLVAEAL
+358 KLVAEIL
-365 GEEMPA
+365 GEEVPA
-371 ESNTLGVADTE
+371 ADSSVLGKADTQ
-382 DIRAELRQDSQVQA
+382 DIRDELRQDTRVRA
-396 AIAQLWPVLTP
+396 AIARLWPVLTP
-407 QRLLDG
+407 QQLLDD
-413 LFASPRRLASAA
+413 LFDSPRRLIAAA
-425 PTLSEEERAL
+425 PRLTKEERAVL
-435 LRRDPRGGWTPAD
+435 SRDPDGGWTPAD

-469 AKRQRQEEIAYAQG
+469 AKRERQREIAYAQG

-504 LNADRLAGRQ
+504 INADRLAGRH
-514 EELNGLTTA
+514 EELSYLTTA

-565 GDIAQASS
+565 GDIAQATS

-606 IMTVAADVLAE
+606 IMAVAADVLTNL
-617 IDDKLDMPT
+617 DDKLEIPT

-633 VPWRWQ
+633 VPWHRQ
-639 VPADEL
+639 VAPDQL
-645 AARVAAA
+645 AAAVAAA
-652 ATEEAAEVVGGNVAV
+652 VSAETAAVAGGNVAV
-667 LVPATRLAEISH
+667 LAPAGLVDELNE
-679 AVAAARPA
+679 AVG
-687 RYDPDSPSGERPE
+687 SGPING
-700 SADPGG
+700 SGADG
-706 PGSHAGAGDPANGD
+706 P
-720 PANGDPAAGDP
+720 
-731 EAEAESETEE
+731 
-741 SLDLDDP
+741 DLDDM
-748 DLDTP
+748 

-764 LEFDSVLIA
+764 LEFDSVLIV

-779 AESPR
+779 ADSQH
-784 GLSDLYIALTRAT
+784 GLSELYVALTRAT
-797 QRLGVVHPGP
+797 QRLGVLHPGP
-807 LPEVLRKLE
+807 LPEVLSQLE
-816 PLPG
+816 SR